1 MFAVSTLSA
10 AAVLIVVSA
19 HRRHAVFAV
28 FLGVVLGIHLAAG
41 IAVHA
46 RLVAWA
52 ATEAAWVLPAV
63 ELTYAW
69 GAASCIG
76 MSAAMVGAPRLR
88 GNVWRVLVVAPGAA
102 WSAGTLL
109 AVPWLAVSGVAQLA
123 VAVPTLGWVTYGL
136 ALTGLWTSWV
146 PRREV
151 VRIELESTAGRPRPT
166 GASFE
171 GADAAT
177 VRGAGE
183 VPPASG
189 TVVRRTRV
197 ARTRV
202 SVLPSAVVPGVLR
215 IVQITDPHLGAFRSE
230 ASFRKL
236 CERVV
241 AADPDLVLL
250 TGDYFTMEGAGSP
263 DALGRALAPL
273 RALEGRTFACLG
285 NHDHE
290 SPAAVIRGLA
300 EAGVELLV
308 DRAALVDT
316 RCGPV
321 QIVGLDHRWTRARP
335 PQALAPGPQEGP
347 SGHAAVL
354 AACPRP
360 AGVPRIVLLHD
371 PSAFKHLPEG
381 EADLV
386 LSGHTHGGHV
396 GLVSLGL
403 DWTVIGGLSGMPD
416 HGAWA
421 RGPDRLYVHRA
432 SGHYGFPLRL
442 GVPMEES
449 VLEVVHPAFA
459 RQDDVGTSAAG

>member
-1 MFAVSTLSA
+1 M
-10 AAVLIVVSA
+10 
-19 HRRHAVFAV
+19 
-28 FLGVVLGIHLAAG
+28 LGIHLAAG
-41 IAVHA
+41 IVVHA

-52 ATEAAWVLPAV
+52 ATRTAWVLPVV
-63 ELTYAW
+63 EIAYAW
-69 GAASCIG
+69 GAAACIA

-88 GNVWRVLVVAPGAA
+88 GTAWRVLVVAPGAT

-109 AVPWLAVSGVAQLA
+109 AVPWLAVSGLAQYA
-123 VAVPTLGWVTYGL
+123 VAVPTLGWVTYGI

-151 VRIELESTAGRPRPT
+151 VRIALAAPAHDGTAPT
-166 GASFE
+166 HDGSAPGAP
-171 GADAAT
+171 GAL
-177 VRGAGE
+177 RGVE
-183 VPPASG
+183 PPAPASSL
-189 TVVRRTRV
+189 VQRVRV
-197 ARTRV
+197 ARARV
-202 SVLPSAVVPGVLR
+202 ARLPSTAVPGVLR
-215 IVQITDPHLGAFRSE
+215 VVQITDPHLGAFRSE
-230 ASFRKL
+230 ASLRAL
-236 CERVV
+236 CARVV
-241 AADPDLVLL
+241 EADPDLVLL

-290 SPAAVIRGLA
+290 APAAVAQGLA

-308 DRAALVDT
+308 DRAVLVQT
-316 RCGPV
+316 RRGPV

-335 PQALAPGPQEGP
+335 PRALAPGPRADAPP
-347 SGHAAVL
+347 SHAAVL
-354 AACPRP
+354 EACPRP

-371 PSAFKHLPEG
+371 PSAFKLLPPG

-416 HGAWA
+416 HGAWS
-421 RGPDRLYVHRA
+421 RGTDRLYVHRA

-449 VLEVVHPAFA
+449 VLEVEHPAFGRHRA
-459 RQDDVGTSAAG
+459 SDTDAAPATGTT

>member
-1 MFAVSTLSA
+1 
-10 AAVLIVVSA
+10 
-19 HRRHAVFAV
+19 
-28 FLGVVLGIHLAAG
+28 
-41 IAVHA
+41 
-46 RLVAWA
+46 
-52 ATEAAWVLPAV
+52 
-63 ELTYAW
+63 
-69 GAASCIG
+69 
-76 MSAAMVGAPRLR
+76 
-88 GNVWRVLVVAPGAA
+88 
-102 WSAGTLL
+102 
-109 AVPWLAVSGVAQLA
+109 VPWLAVSGVAQLA
-123 VAVPTLGWVTYGL
+123 VAVPTLGWVAYGL

-151 VRIELESTAGRPRPT
+151 VRIQLESVSPPSAGEPV
-166 GASFE
+166 S
-171 GADAAT
+171 DAAPT
-177 VRGAGE
+177 RD
-183 VPPASG
+183 
-189 TVVRRTRV
+189 VRRVRV
-197 ARTRV
+197 ERSRV
-202 SVLPSAVVPGVLR
+202 SELPSAVVPGALR
-215 IVQITDPHLGAFRSE
+215 VVQITDPHLGAFRSE
-230 ASFRKL
+230 ASLRAL
-236 CERVV
+236 CARVV

-250 TGDYFTMEGAGSP
+250 TGDYYTMEGAGTP

-290 SPAAVIRGLA
+290 APEAVARGLA

-308 DRAALVDT
+308 DRGVLVET
-316 RCGPV
+316 RRGPV
-321 QIVGLDHRWTRARP
+321 QVVGLDHRWTRARP

-421 RGPDRLYVHRA
+421 RGRDRLYVHRA

-459 RQDDVGTSAAG
+459 RHEGMGARATG

>member
-10 AAVLIVVSA
+10 AAVLVVVSA
-19 HRRHAVFAV
+19 RRRHGAFAA

-46 RLVAWA
+46 RLVVWA
-52 ATEAAWVLPAV
+52 DGEAAWVRPVV
-63 ELTYAW
+63 ELGYAW
-69 GAASCIG
+69 GAAACIS
-76 MSAAMVGAPRLR
+76 MFAAMVGAPRLR
-88 GNVWRVLVVAPGAA
+88 GSVWRALIVAPGAA

-109 AVPWLAVSGVAQLA
+109 AVPWLAVSGLAQMA
-123 VAVPTLGWVTYGL
+123 VAMPTLGWVTYGL

-151 VRIELESTAGRPRPT
+151 VRISLDPQASAGPT
-166 GASFE
+166 VQRA
-171 GADAAT
+171 
-177 VRGAGE
+177 
-183 VPPASG
+183 
-189 TVVRRTRV
+189 RV
-197 ARTRV
+197 ARARV
-202 SVLPSAVVPGVLR
+202 MRLPSDAVPGVLR
-215 IVQITDPHLGAFRSE
+215 VVQITDPHLGAFRSE
-230 ASFRKL
+230 ASFRAL
-236 CERVV
+236 CARVV
-241 AADPDLVLL
+241 DADPDLVLL
-250 TGDYFTMEGAGSP
+250 TGDYFTMEGAGTP

-273 RALEGRTFACLG
+273 RALEGRAFACLG

-290 SPAAVIRGLA
+290 SPAAVVRGLA

-308 DRAALVDT
+308 DRAVLVQT
-316 RCGPV
+316 RRGPV

-347 SGHAAVL
+347 GAHASVL
-354 AACPRP
+354 AAWPRP
-360 AGVPRIVLLHD
+360 AGVPRFVLLHD

-403 DWTVIGGLSGMPD
+403 DWTVIGGLSGIPD
-416 HGAWA
+416 HGAWS
-421 RGPDRLYVHRA
+421 RGRDRLYVHRA

-449 VLEVVHPAFA
+449 VLEVLHPAFTRHDA
-459 RQDDVGTSAAG
+459 ESAVAATG